1 MIEMFFCIFLIAS
14 NHIQNKVYFYGSLF
28 EHCAVMKI
36 SYSISEQKDYHIML
50 YPPPPLLRN
59 FFSQWCTLY
68 IDSSS
73 NLLLCFGPEEISMH
87 LYRRAVQALKMIWKK
102 CFGHYVN
109 TVPFYY
115 SLNLL
120 RAVGN
125 AHKWYEAIIPNHFK
139 NVNSPT

>member
-14 NHIQNKVYFYGSLF
+14 NHIFRTRCIFMVLYLNIVQSWKFLTVFQNK
-28 EHCAVMKI
+28 MTI
-36 SYSISEQKDYHIML
+36 TML
-50 YPPPPLLRN
+50 YFFLLLRN
-59 FFSQWCTLY
+59 FFSQGCTLY
-68 IDSSS
+68 IDSFSK
-73 NLLLCFGPEEISMH
+73 LLLFFGPEEISMH

-139 NVNSPT
+139 NVNNPT